1 MAGQV
6 EAIDGVF
13 LCIPVDHIEPGPNA
27 RGNVGD
33 VTELAASL
41 KAIGQLVP
49 VLVEP
54 LPEGRYQLL
63 DGHRR
68 HAAAN
73 EAGIAHLT
81 AIVRHT
87 DDNAVRRTV
96 RQLSIQ
102 SHARPF
108 DPMAEARAL
117 HKLMFEQNLTR
128 EDIARM
134 VGKSP
139 GWVRDRVSLVHLEP
153 GEQRDVETGRL
164 SVSEALLRLRNRREM
179 REGRQPTQHQPARP
193 STGRT
198 AAARKTA
205 APEGRRAQVVAL
217 LADGASLDD
226 VAAALHISPSTAKT
240 HLQDLYR
247 QLGARNA
254 AHAVH
259 LAYQQGLLRAAAGCD
274 RCASR
279 PHHDPAAVVAA
290 QLTEDNAPC

>member
-1 MAGQV
+1 MAAQV

-13 LCIPVDHIEPGPNA
+13 LRIPVDHIEPGPNA
-27 RGNVGD
+27 RGTVGD

-41 KAIGQLVP
+41 KAVGQLVP
-49 VLVEP
+49 ILVEP
-54 LPEGRYQLL
+54 LPDGRYQLL

-73 EAGIAHLT
+73 EGGIAHLT

-87 DDNAVRRTV
+87 DDNAARRTV

-117 HKLMFEQNLTR
+117 HKLMFEQKLTR
-128 EDIARM
+128 EDIARLT
-134 VGKSP
+134 GKSP

-153 GEQRDVETGRL
+153 GEQRDVEAGRM

-179 REGRQPTQHQPARP
+179 REGRPSTQQQAVRP
-193 STGRT
+193 STRRT
-198 AAARKTA
+198 AAARQTTK
-205 APEGRRAQVVAL
+205 PEGRRVEVVAL
-217 LADGASLDD
+217 LADGASVDD
-226 VAAALHISPSTAKT
+226 VAASLHVSPSTAKT
-240 HLQDLYR
+240 HMQDLYR

-259 LAYQQGLLRAAAGCD
+259 LAYQQGLLSTTATGCG
-274 RCASR
+274 RCAPR
-279 PHHDPAAVVAA
+279 PGHD
-290 QLTEDNAPC
+290 QRTKENH